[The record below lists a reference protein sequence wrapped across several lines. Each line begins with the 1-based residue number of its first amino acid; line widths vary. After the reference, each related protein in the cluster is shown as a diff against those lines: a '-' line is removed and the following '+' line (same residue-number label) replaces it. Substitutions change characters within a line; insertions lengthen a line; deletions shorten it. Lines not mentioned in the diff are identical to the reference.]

1 MAAQHEYLSRVGS
14 LYYELDLLDRKIKW
28 YQQIEELVKSG
39 ATFTEA
45 ERIMELMKKQNE
57 DAETDNFSDS
67 ESRMGISSLSMNQD
81 SGKELKVLYR
91 KLVSQYHPDLV
102 TDKKAKLAREKI
114 MKKIIQ
120 AYNQQ
125 DLGRLERIADET
137 APDHRELSTRQLIT
151 KLERI
156 NDQVN
161 ELNKQYSDLIKSEW
175 NKIRLRLIMGL
186 KDNRDVLRE
195 IKIQLLAD
203 LSYKKSVIAD
213 YEKKFR

>member
-1 MAAQHEYLSRVGS
+1 M
-14 LYYELDLLDRKIKW
+14 DRKIKW

-175 NKIRLRLIMGL
+175 NKIR
-186 KDNRDVLRE
+186 E